1 MHTIEQDRINALKA
15 LPPLEAIRAWLSE
28 TVGPED
34 RSALSL
40 AIQRD
45 RRIELD
51 DDEIAYLVED
61 GIECGLDARA
71 VLERLLSAGDG
82 VQRRTDDRLPAR

>member
-1 MHTIEQDRINALKA
+1 MDTVEQDRLNTLKSLA
-15 LPPLEAIRAWLSE
+15 PLEAIRAWLGE
-28 TVGPED
+28 TVGPGD
-34 RSALSL
+34 RTALAI

-82 VQRRTDDRLPAR
+82 VQSRSSTRLPAR

>member
-1 MHTIEQDRINALKA
+1 MAMDHGNATTTLKT
-15 LPPLEAIRAWLSE
+15 LSPLEAVRAWLGD
-28 TVGPED
+28 TVGQCD

-61 GIECGLDARA
+61 GIESGLDARA
-71 VLERLLSAGDG
+71 VLERLLTASGGGQSLGLAG
-82 VQRRTDDRLPAR
+82 RREA

>member
-1 MHTIEQDRINALKA
+1 MDTVEHDRLSALKSLA
-15 LPPLEAIRAWLSE
+15 PLEAIRAWLGD
-28 TVGPED
+28 TVGPGD
-34 RSALSL
+34 RTALAM

-61 GIECGLDARA
+61 GLECGLDARA
-71 VLERLLSAGDG
+71 VLERLLTAGDG
-82 VQRRTDDRLPAR
+82 VQARSAARLPAR

>member
-1 MHTIEQDRINALKA
+1 MHTIDNERLCTLKS
-15 LPPLEAIRAWLSE
+15 LSPLEAIHTWLGK
-28 TVGPED
+28 TVGPGD
-34 RSALSL
+34 RSSLSS

-61 GIECGLDARA
+61 GIESGLDARA
-71 VLERLLSAGDG
+71 VLERLLTASGGGQTLGMASGR
-82 VQRRTDDRLPAR
+82 QP

>member
-1 MHTIEQDRINALKA
+1 MASNEEHGIIALKT
-15 LPPLEAIRAWLSE
+15 LSPLEAVRAWLGD
-28 TVGPED
+28 TVGQCD

-61 GIECGLDARA
+61 GIESGLDARA
-71 VLERLLSAGDG
+71 VLERLLTASGGGQALGLAG
-82 VQRRTDDRLPAR
+82 RREA

>member
-1 MHTIEQDRINALKA
+1 MHIIEQDRINALKA
-15 LPPLEAIRAWLSE
+15 LSPLEAIRAWLSE
-28 TVGPED
+28 TVGPGD

-51 DDEIAYLVED
+51 DDEIAYLVQD

-82 VQRRTDDRLPAR
+82 VQARNHDRLPAR

>member
-1 MHTIEQDRINALKA
+1 MNAIEQDRLNALKA
-15 LPPLEAIRAWLSE
+15 LSPLEAIRAWLGE
-28 TVGPED
+28 TVGPGD
-34 RSALSL
+34 RSALAV

-51 DDEIAYLVED
+51 DDEIAYLVQD
-61 GIECGLDARA
+61 GIESGLDARA

-82 VQRRTDDRLPAR
+82 VQLWNHDRAPAG

>member
-1 MHTIEQDRINALKA
+1 MHAIEQDRINALKA
-15 LPPLEAIRAWLSE
+15 LSPLEAIRAWLSE
-28 TVGPED
+28 TTGPGD
-34 RSALSL
+34 RFALAM

-51 DDEIAYLVED
+51 DDEIAYLVQD

-71 VLERLLSAGDG
+71 VLERLLNAGDG
-82 VQRRTDDRLPAR
+82 AQSRNRDR

>member
-1 MHTIEQDRINALKA
+1 MGLSGQDQSSGLEP
-15 LPPLEAIRAWLSE
+15 LSPLEAIRAWIGGA
-28 TVGPED
+28 VGQCD
-34 RSALSL
+34 RSALSS

-61 GIECGLDARA
+61 GIESGLDARA
-71 VLERLLSAGDG
+71 VLERLLTASGGGQTLGLAS
-82 VQRRTDDRLPAR
+82 QPET